1 MLVQIRKR
9 CSFEYVKIK
18 PAILCSPLEIGP
30 YLWLELKWI
39 DVDTGRNYWL
49 MPRQSHGENWL
60 HSHLLR
66 PKMTYN

>member
-49 MPRQSHGENWL
+49 MPFSIASAIARRELVAFSL
-60 HSHLLR
+60 
-66 PKMTYN
+66 K

>member
-49 MPRQSHGENWL
+49 MPFSIASAIANRKERIGSIL
-60 HSHLLR
+60 
-66 PKMTYN
+66 T

>member
-49 MPRQSHGENWL
+49 MPFSIASAIARRELAAFSL
-60 HSHLLR
+60 
-66 PKMTYN
+66 T